1 MGKPPRLRGHPSS
14 LPELH
19 APVGADG
26 DEPQVAVAPG
36 PKFWR
41 ARGFHRFIRVLV
53 AFPRLASLLRR
64 GRGGRGG
71 LRGGERGVLAE
82 PLDVDDGGMRVQR
95 RLESVRREPRLGLGL
110 GLGRRR
116 LFLSPFVSPF
126 PRPGTGTR
134 ARRFVFSL
142 HRLHG
147 RRPRVR
153 FRRVPGVHAYPTV
166 EAPGDESVQPVQFA
180 SDFPE
185 QPRDPFRVLQH
196 LNRRP
201 VSRRIQ
207 YPHRVRHGTEVGPHG
222 DGDRGRFRDTAG
234 VLRRVQADDGVD
246 ASPGASV
253 ECPDALPR
261 SVVLRQHAL
270 TLRPRQP

>member
-110 GLGRRR
+110 GLARRRR
-116 LFLSPFVSPF
+116 LFVSLFVSPSL
-126 PRPGTGTR
+126 RPGTGTR
-134 ARRFVFSL
+134 RRFVSL
-142 HRLHG
+142 RRLHG

-166 EAPGDESVQPVQFA
+166 EAPGDESVQPVEFA
-180 SDFPE
+180 SDFAK
-185 QPRDPFRVLQH
+185 QTRDAFRVLQH

-201 VSRRIQ
+201 VPRRIQ
-207 YPHRVRHGTEVGPHG
+207 YPNRVRHGPEVGPHG
-222 DGDRGRFRDTAG
+222 ECDRGRFRDTAG

-253 ECPDALPR
+253 ERPDALPR